1 MKNVFFLS
9 WEKWNKKWKIIIK
22 LQKIVSSR
30 WRKKFEKFIIQQ
42 KSWINSESIRG
53 NGTQFKSTLK
63 SKENE
68 IKFKWEFKMKTKDT
82 D

>member
-1 MKNVFFLS
+1 MYLQGGEKNS
-9 WEKWNKKWKIIIK
+9 K
-22 LQKIVSSR
+22 
-30 WRKKFEKFIIQQ
+30 KFIIQQ

-68 IKFKWEFKMKTKDT
+68 IKFKWEFKMKTKKILIKF
-82 D
+82 